1 MEKVDLRKRNGKK
14 RRFRKKKSTEPKR
27 LYRIWAGMKQRC
39 YNPNEPGYKYYGA
52 RGIRVWYGWRK
63 DFEVFKKW
71 ALTHGYRDDLST
83 DRIDN
88 DGDYEPRNCRWATAK
103 EQANNRRPRTRTQ
116 QEE

>member
-27 LYRIWAGMKQRC
+27 LYRIWAWMKRRC

-71 ALTHGYRDDLST
+71 ALTHGYRDDLSI

-116 QEE
+116 QKE